1 VIQNPAQEA
10 TPETPSQED
19 GTAHLFSA
27 LGKQIK
33 ALREHRGLKQSELAA
48 AVNFGADLIS
58 AIERG
63 VRTPQPDLLSA
74 ADEALGAHG
83 MLRAT
88 IPDVVEALK
97 KNRTRHPDWYRNY
110 AKLEAE
116 ALELHDY
123 SNQTILGLL
132 QTESYARAVF
142 SQRRPLLDEETIE
155 KRVADRLSRQQV
167 FQKWPAPEFS
177 FIIEEVVLQRPIG
190 GHEVQREQLQH
201 LLAVGRGRNV
211 QLQVMQ
217 TERFEHC
224 NLGGAFTLLVAK
236 NEKHVGYTESQGH
249 PRLITDPQEVR
260 ELEARYAIMRTQAL
274 RPPES
279 LALIEKM
286 LGDR

>member
-1 VIQNPAQEA
+1 MQHPEQEA

-33 ALREHRGLKQSELAA
+33 ALREYRGMKQTELAA
-48 AVNFGADLIS
+48 AVNFGADLVS

-63 VRTPQPDLLSA
+63 VRTPQPDLLA
-74 ADEALGAHG
+74 AVDDALDAHG
-83 MLRAT
+83 TFKAAV
-88 IPDVVEALK
+88 PDVVEALK

-110 AKLEAE
+110 AKLEADS
-116 ALELHDY
+116 LELHDY

-132 QTESYARAVF
+132 QTEAYARAVF
-142 SQRRPLLDEETIE
+142 SQRRPLLDEGTIE
-155 KRVADRLSRQQV
+155 RRVADRLSRQQV
-167 FQKWPAPEFS
+167 FEKWPAPEFS
-177 FIIEEVVLQRPIG
+177 FILEEVVLRRPIG
-190 GHEVQREQLQH
+190 GYDVQREQLRH
-201 LLAVGRGRNV
+201 LLEIGRARNV

-224 NLGGAFTLLVAK
+224 NLGSAFTLLVAK
-236 NEKHVGYTESQGH
+236 NEKHVGYTEAQGH
-249 PRLITDPQEVR
+249 PRLITSPQEVR

-279 LALIEKM
+279 LAFIEKI